1 MNLEEIDR
9 YRSRGVLVDSNLL
22 LVLCVGYIDRNL
34 VPGFNRTRRYTAKDY
49 DLLCALLNRFK
60 KILTTPNI
68 MTEVNNLG
76 RHLTEE
82 HKAKFQKIF
91 GHMAN
96 DVLEEQYLES
106 RAAVKVPLFRDYGL
120 ADSVAFSVVQNG
132 DGCLLLTDDLQLA
145 ARAEKNGAA
154 ALNFN
159 HVRYLSL
166 D

>member
-9 YRSRGVLVDSNLL
+9 YLSRGVLVDSNLL
-22 LVLCVGYIDRNL
+22 LVLCVGYIDRNF
-34 VPGFNRTRRYTAKDY
+34 VPRFKRTSGYTATDY
-49 DLLCALLNRFK
+49 DLLCAFLSRFK

-76 RHLTEE
+76 SRHLTGKY
-82 HKAKFQKIF
+82 KAKFQEIF

-96 DVLEEQYLES
+96 VLEEQYLES
-106 RAAVKVPLFRDYGL
+106 RAAVKVPIFQDCGL

-132 DGCLLLTDDLQLA
+132 NGCLLLTDDLQLA
-145 ARAEKNGAA
+145 TRAKKSGAA

-159 HVRYLSL
+159 NVRYPSL

>member
-22 LVLCVGYIDRNL
+22 LVLCVGYIDRNF
-34 VPGFNRTRRYTAKDY
+34 VPRFKRTRGYTATDY
-49 DLLCALLNRFK
+49 DRLCAFLRRFK

-76 RHLTEE
+76 SRYLTGKY
-82 HKAKFQKIF
+82 KARFQEIL

-96 DVLEEQYLES
+96 DVLEEQYMES
-106 RAAVKVPLFRDYGL
+106 RNAVKVPIFRDCGL

-159 HVRYLSL
+159 HVR
-166 D
+166 DICR